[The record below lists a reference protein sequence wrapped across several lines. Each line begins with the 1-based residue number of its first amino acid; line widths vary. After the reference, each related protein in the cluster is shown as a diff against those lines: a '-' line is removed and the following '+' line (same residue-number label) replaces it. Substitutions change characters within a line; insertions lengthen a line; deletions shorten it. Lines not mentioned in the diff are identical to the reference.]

1 VLSAYVF
8 PTLSYSGATPPTGQI
23 VFTGPSGTT
32 SAAGFLAL
40 AQLPTAGETLSSG
53 MAAYSTTQSNGVS
66 GYLGQQSYSCVTNT
80 TAKTIGCTVGIS
92 AEPAVLPNTGDGQT
106 DTLSV
111 AYTGDANYAQ
121 ANTTFTQ
128 TLGAGQSATSIAVS
142 PNETY
147 PTATVPTAT
156 IVVTNEGAIA
166 GVNTNSAYLP
176 VGSVVLGVSGAAYFN
191 AWKTITLN
199 STNCTASTGRNSHY
213 TCTVPLTIFP
223 PTLAGTYTITAY
235 YSGGLDSGSQNM
247 AGSQPTANATYIYSL
262 QTPTVAMAS
271 PTVAAKVTQT
281 YGSLASFAVTGTL
294 TWTGAGAA
302 PTASDMSFTST
313 AAGTFSTTT
322 CGATSPATCTA
333 TFTPTATDAAGTYNF
348 SAMYTGDN
356 HYGPSTT
363 STITGDYLINAAAQ
377 TLALT
382 PSPLTAPQGSTAGVT
397 LTATSTS
404 TAGTPTGTVTF
415 GGSYAGYGSLSA
427 TTCALSSGTCSVT
440 FTPNGTTAMGT
451 YSGVFTASVAA
462 NGNYLVSNTA
472 MDSLQIT
479 APPNVITFTSV
490 GHNFGQIAVGSST
503 SGSSNYGV
511 KLTNTSTSAFAF
523 GGIALNGSSEFSVQ
537 TNCPATIAA
546 GGSCELL
553 FTFAPTATGTV
564 SATWS
569 VSSSS
574 TGFSYSPSNGGTLSG
589 SGVANGGVSLTSAGH
604 NFGTVTVGQTS
615 SAYGTEL
622 SNSSSST
629 ETISL
634 GPVPAGAPF
643 TMLTNCGTTLVPG
656 QSCEI
661 EFTFSPTSTS
671 PVSVVVPLSGT
682 PTAISSGGVVLANGG
697 LLLSGN

>member
-1 VLSAYVF
+1 
-8 PTLSYSGATPPTGQI
+8 
-23 VFTGPSGTT
+23 
-32 SAAGFLAL
+32 
-40 AQLPTAGETLSSG
+40 
-53 MAAYSTTQSNGVS
+53 
-66 GYLGQQSYSCVTNT
+66 
-80 TAKTIGCTVGIS
+80 
-92 AEPAVLPNTGDGQT
+92 
-106 DTLSV
+106 
-111 AYTGDANYAQ
+111 
-121 ANTTFTQ
+121 
-128 TLGAGQSATSIAVS
+128 
-142 PNETY
+142 
-147 PTATVPTAT
+147 
-156 IVVTNEGAIA
+156 
-166 GVNTNSAYLP
+166 
-176 VGSVVLGVSGAAYFN
+176 
-191 AWKTITLN
+191 
-199 STNCTASTGRNSHY
+199 
-213 TCTVPLTIFP
+213 
-223 PTLAGTYTITAY
+223 
-235 YSGGLDSGSQNM
+235 
-247 AGSQPTANATYIYSL
+247 
-262 QTPTVAMAS
+262 
-271 PTVAAKVTQT
+271 
-281 YGSLASFAVTGTL
+281 
-294 TWTGAGAA
+294 
-302 PTASDMSFTST
+302 
-313 AAGTFSTTT
+313 
-322 CGATSPATCTA
+322 
-333 TFTPTATDAAGTYNF
+333 
-348 SAMYTGDN
+348 
-356 HYGPSTT
+356 
-363 STITGDYLINAAAQ
+363 
-377 TLALT
+377 
-382 PSPLTAPQGSTAGVT
+382 
-397 LTATSTS
+397 
-404 TAGTPTGTVTF
+404 VTF

-511 KLTNTSTSAFAF
+511 KLTNTATSAFAF

-643 TMLTNCGTTLVPG
+643 TMLTNCGTKLVPG

-682 PTAISSGGVVLANGG
+682 PTTISSGGAPLPSGG
-697 LLLSGN
+697 ITLSGN